1 MFIVK
6 KLSDNSKEYLNTYYD
21 IIDQMSKAI
30 NGCEIGKS
38 IGGLYINQITP
49 LLQASIDLNNNILK
63 YTTNTDIENF
73 AKNMTFDRNNE
84 IQKLSEITETCACV
98 CNSERDV
105 KLYMRKFNEVNGN
118 MMQRL
123 NSAPAT
129 NNLDMLYLTTMTT
142 LLEGGIGFSK
152 NVLAY
157 NICPDLKDFATN
169 LIDEMNLQISTI
181 KSIIKNL

>member
-21 IIDQMSKAI
+21 IIDRMKKSI
-30 NGCEIGKS
+30 DSVEVGKS
-38 IGGLYINQITP
+38 VGGTHISQITP
-49 LLQASIDLNNNILK
+49 MLQAGIEMNDNILK

-84 IQKLSEITETCACV
+84 LQKLNEITEDCACV
-98 CNSERDV
+98 CNNERDI
-105 KLYMRKFNEVNGN
+105 KLYMRKFNEIYGN

-129 NNLDMLYLTTMTT
+129 NNLDMLYLTTMTA
-142 LLEGGIGFSK
+142 LLEGSINTSK

-157 NICPDLKDFATN
+157 NICPELKEFAIN
-169 LIDEMNLQISTI
+169 LIDEMNLQIGTI
-181 KSIIKNL
+181 KSILKQL

>member
-84 IQKLSEITETCACV
+84 IQKLSEITATCACV
-98 CNSERDV
+98 CNSIRTIYWRSEGSSKFSRFCVYKKFKDGYYRGLFLTEYDEAIAHVANQRIEIDLDDGV
-105 KLYMRKFNEVNGN
+105 KVNYAKFQGVEVAQEGKKA
-118 MMQRL
+118 L
-123 NSAPAT
+123 KV
-129 NNLDMLYLTTMTT
+129 D
-142 LLEGGIGFSK
+142 LLAKI
-152 NVLAY
+152 
-157 NICPDLKDFATN
+157 
-169 LIDEMNLQISTI
+169 
-181 KSIIKNL
+181 

>member
-6 KLSDNSKEYLNTYYD
+6 KLSDNSKEYLNTYYE
-21 IIDQMSKAI
+21 IIDQMSKVI
-30 NGCEIGKS
+30 TGCETGKS
-38 IGGLYINQITP
+38 IGGMYINQITP

-63 YTTNTDIENF
+63 YTTNTDVENF
-73 AKNMTFDRNNE
+73 AKNMTFDRDNE
-84 IQKLSEITETCACV
+84 IQKLVEITEACACV

-105 KLYMRKFNEVNGN
+105 KLYMRKFNEVYNN
-118 MMQRL
+118 MLQRL
-123 NSAPAT
+123 NATPAT

-152 NVLAY
+152 NVLSY
-157 NICPDLKDFATN
+157 TICAELKDFATN

-181 KSIIKNL
+181 KSIMKNL